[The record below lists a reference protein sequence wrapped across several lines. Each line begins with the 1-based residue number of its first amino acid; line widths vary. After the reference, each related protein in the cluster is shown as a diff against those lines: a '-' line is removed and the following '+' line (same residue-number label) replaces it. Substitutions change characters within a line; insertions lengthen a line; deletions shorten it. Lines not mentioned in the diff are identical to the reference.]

1 MKNRRFLILI
11 GILGV
16 IAIVVYMNFHRFKFA
31 LNMVSL
37 YKNKSI
43 NHENEINDEEVK
55 DIVENPLSKVT
66 EIEEPVDNDG
76 DDSQI
81 VEETTPSS
89 EEDRQNKLSL
99 KTIANKYNE
108 ELESIQNEFLK
119 ELNELISSGYEEY
132 KSGEVST
139 TKLATKYIN
148 EGANLEKICDKKV
161 YATIDKMKKELK
173 DNGHDTSLANEVEEY
188 YEAFKQ
194 REKEKL
200 FNKALGK
207 M

>member
-11 GILGV
+11 GILGL
-16 IAIVVYMNFHRFKFA
+16 IAIVIYMNFHRFKFA

-89 EEDRQNKLSL
+89 KEDYQNKQSL

-108 ELESIQNEFLK
+108 ELGSIQNEFLK
-119 ELNELISSGYEEY
+119 ELNKLISSGYEE
-132 KSGEVST
+132 
-139 TKLATKYIN
+139 
-148 EGANLEKICDKKV
+148 
-161 YATIDKMKKELK
+161 
-173 DNGHDTSLANEVEEY
+173 
-188 YEAFKQ
+188 
-194 REKEKL
+194 
-200 FNKALGK
+200 
-207 M
+207 